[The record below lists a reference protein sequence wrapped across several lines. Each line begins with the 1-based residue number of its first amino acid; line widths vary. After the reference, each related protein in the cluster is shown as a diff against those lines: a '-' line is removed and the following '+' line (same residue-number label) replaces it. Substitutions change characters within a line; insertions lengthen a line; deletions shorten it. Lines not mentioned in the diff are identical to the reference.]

1 MSAAAQQ
8 LARYADLLDRLPV
21 IEYLTLDYALALV
34 ADLGA
39 GPVRDIGLLDSAVHR
54 PQVSMLGRD
63 ASFHPARGP
72 VSGGAHPGV
81 RGDV

>member
-1 MSAAAQQ
+1 MSATRI

-39 GPVRDIGLLDSAVHR
+39 AVD
-54 PQVSMLGRD
+54 VNLVGSVVGR
-63 ASFHPARGP
+63 
-72 VSGGAHPGV
+72 VC
-81 RGDV
+81 